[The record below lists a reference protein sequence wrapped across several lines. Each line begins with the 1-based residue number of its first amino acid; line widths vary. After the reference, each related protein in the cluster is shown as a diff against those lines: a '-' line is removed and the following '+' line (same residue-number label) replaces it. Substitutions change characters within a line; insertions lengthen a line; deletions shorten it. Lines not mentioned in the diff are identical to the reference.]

1 MRTSAEGG
9 SAVPVGVPSPEHTLA
24 LTPSRRTPPTRCQGP
39 RESRSNKARAKGK
52 SVDGSPRDPG
62 GPVAAVPP
70 PRDALRA
77 ASRRHVTNERRV
89 AGSAAAARVNQP
101 NLRCARPR
109 PLRGVHGGFHK
120 RYFCEKGWLARGQGK
135 PRLRTLGRAG
145 RGPEEAGGPR
155 QFEKARHA
163 VTERGERCRVPSSC
177 AHLKLILVFARTH
190 QNIYLG

>member
-1 MRTSAEGG
+1 LWRGLPTGIPA
-9 SAVPVGVPSPEHTLA
+9 HTLA
-24 LTPSRRTPPTRCQGP
+24 LTPSRRTPPTRSQGP
-39 RESRSNKARAKGK
+39 CESPRIQSARPPWGWGK
-52 SVDGSPRDPG
+52 LVDGWLSSRPG
-62 GPVAAVPP
+62 GPVAAVPTP
-70 PRDALRA
+70 CDAHHA
-77 ASRRHVTNERRV
+77 ASLGRVTDERRV